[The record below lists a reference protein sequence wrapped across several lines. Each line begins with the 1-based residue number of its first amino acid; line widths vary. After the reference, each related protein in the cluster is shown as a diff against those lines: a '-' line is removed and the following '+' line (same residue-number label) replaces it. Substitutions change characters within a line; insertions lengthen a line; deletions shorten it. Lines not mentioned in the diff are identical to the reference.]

1 MQDQCGRLKWLFID
15 LSWIF
20 LSAVVSVIFSI
31 SYAQELKEQPEL
43 AQYRDPQY
51 GYSFRYPANWQL
63 RNLPEGAANEDIRVL
78 LQSPKGN
85 SFMVIVEKRG
95 QNMSKSEFD
104 ADAGRQSQI
113 NQLMQQTSD
122 QIYQT
127 IAKNMRAVE
136 SKIGERTDLSNEA
149 GIKYYI
155 STWHKLKTGKPV
167 IVAGI
172 HCHPFSKNYSVNF
185 MMTAFFDSAAEKDN
199 AMMTVVFNSFRL
211 LEESPANL
219 APDVDSKSAPQ

>member
-63 RNLPEGAANEDIRVL
+63 RNLPEAAANEDIRVL

-127 IAKNMRAVE
+127 IAK
-136 SKIGERTDLSNEA
+136 
-149 GIKYYI
+149 
-155 STWHKLKTGKPV
+155 
-167 IVAGI
+167 
-172 HCHPFSKNYSVNF
+172 
-185 MMTAFFDSAAEKDN
+185 
-199 AMMTVVFNSFRL
+199 
-211 LEESPANL
+211 
-219 APDVDSKSAPQ
+219 